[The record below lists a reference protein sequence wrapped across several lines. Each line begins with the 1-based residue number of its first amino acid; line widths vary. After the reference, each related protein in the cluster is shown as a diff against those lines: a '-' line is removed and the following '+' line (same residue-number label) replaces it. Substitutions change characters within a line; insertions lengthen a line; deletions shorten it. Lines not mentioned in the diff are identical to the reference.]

1 MQPELAGAAARTT
14 VPDRPRQEG
23 HPAWHD
29 GLGRAAIRSL
39 QVLIVLALV
48 VVVTYAAVR
57 LRLVVV
63 PFLIATLIA
72 AAANPVVDWLDRK
85 HVPRALAAL
94 VTMLIGIAALSGV
107 VWWISGAVGDQWDE
121 LRESAS
127 EGLAELRDYLVEG
140 PLPINEQHVTDAQDR
155 LGEFVGGSQ
164 FQQGAISG
172 ATLALE
178 IVTGIFLG
186 VVLLYFLLKD
196 GRTIWRF
203 IRDQLPESHRS
214 RWDQVAQRSAGVL
227 GGYVRGTAVVAFVD
241 ALVIGIALVVLGV
254 PLALPLA
261 VVVFLGAFIPLVG
274 ATVAGT
280 VAALV
285 ALVSNGFVTAL
296 IVVAVVIAVN
306 QLEGDI
312 LAPVVLGQALS
323 LHPLAILLALT
334 AGTIVAGIIGAL
346 LSVPFAA
353 VTWAA
358 VKTFREAGGNP
369 PGETPA
375 Q

>member
-1 MQPELAGAAARTT
+1 MRQWSRRRVQPELAGAAARTT
-14 VPDRPRQEG
+14 VPDRPRHEG

-155 LGEFVGGSQ
+155 LGDFVGGSQ

-323 LHPLAILLALT
+323 LHPL
-334 AGTIVAGIIGAL
+334 
-346 LSVPFAA
+346 
-353 VTWAA
+353 
-358 VKTFREAGGNP
+358 
-369 PGETPA
+369 
-375 Q
+375 